1 MKNRLEKKKHVKK
14 DRSKK
19 YTRYDIYM
27 VFACIL
33 LLVSGIFT
41 VWAAKDT
48 QMAQWYSVH
57 IYPLLVMSIGRAAGM
72 VSFSVSEILIYL
84 LLLLF
89 LLSFIQMIWKIY
101 RGRKK
106 GEAFFEW
113 FSRVFLA
120 LGILVFLYVVGCGI
134 NYHRIPFSEEAGI
147 RTADYTVEEL
157 EEICIWLTE
166 EVNER
171 AEQVKRDSSGLLCF
185 GGVSDTEKG
194 DLAGETKP
202 DTVRRDAVSAM
213 EKLGEEF
220 ACLKGYY
227 PQPKGLVVSEL
238 LSYQGLTGIYLPF
251 TIEAN
256 YNEDMTAYNIP
267 FTLCHEL
274 SHLRGF
280 MQEQEANFIAFL
292 ACTEY
297 ESIEFQYSGYLSG
310 WVYCMNT
317 LYDVSPERWQ
327 ETRAMLSAAAEPDL
341 AANNVFWKAYDG
353 TVAEVASQVN
363 DTYLKAN
370 GQEDGVHSYDRM
382 VDLIVEYFYKK
393 L

>member
-1 MKNRLEKKKHVKK
+1 MRNRREKKNCIKK
-14 DRSKK
+14 DRDKK
-19 YTRYDIYM
+19 YSRYDIY
-27 VFACIL
+27 VISAGIFL
-33 LLVSGIFT
+33 VVSGILT
-41 VWAAKDT
+41 VWAAKEP

-57 IYPLLVMSIGRAAGM
+57 IYPLLVASMGR
-72 VSFSVSEILIYL
+72 VSGIIPFSVSEVLIYS

-101 RGRKK
+101 KGRKK
-106 GEAFFEW
+106 GEAFYEW

-120 LGILVFLYVVGCGI
+120 LGILVFLYVAGCGI
-134 NYHRIPFSEEAGI
+134 NYHRNSFSEEAGI
-147 RTADYTVEEL
+147 STAPYTEEEL
-157 EEICIWLTE
+157 EETCIWLTE

-185 GGVSDTEKG
+185 ENGADTGKGGTEG
-194 DLAGETKP
+194 GTKS
-202 DTVRRDAVSAM
+202 DTVRREAVLAM

-327 ETRAMLSAAAEPDL
+327 ETRATLSVAAEPDL
-341 AANNVFWKAYDG
+341 AANNVFWEVYDG
-353 TVAEVASQVN
+353 TVAEVANQVN

-382 VDLIVEYFYKK
+382 VDLIVEYFYEK